1 MTSAG
6 HHITAVSVEGPG
18 GIAPWNMLL
27 GGIVRLVDNEPV
39 LP

>member
-1 MTSAG
+1 MTSPAG
-6 HHITAVSVEGPG
+6 HHITAVGPG